1 MKKKIRFNFFFIY
14 LFLTDFLSRAS
25 IIRSEGMLLL
35 VIVGAGDGA
44 GTTPNFEIYIAT
56 NFSPRSLT
64 PPTLIKKKIHLT
76 PFIRNPP
83 LIIQINKNKKNGK

>member
-1 MKKKIRFNFFFIY
+1 MGQGQPQISK
-14 LFLTDFLSRAS
+14 
-25 IIRSEGMLLL
+25 
-35 VIVGAGDGA
+35 
-44 GTTPNFEIYIAT
+44 YIAT

-83 LIIQINKNKKNGK
+83 LIIQINKNKKNGKWKKITCRYIFNNILSNIRDTSYAGKN